1 MEKFHGI
8 ITALVTPFRQGAVD
22 DAALEALINWQI
34 AEGVHGLVP
43 CGTTGECATLT
54 HEEHTH
60 VVKRTVEIA
69 AGRVPIIAGAGSNST
84 DEAILLAQAAQD
96 SGAQAILSV
105 APYYNKPS
113 QDGIFAHFEAI
124 HNACDL
130 PIILYNI
137 PGRSVIDMGDAL
149 IARLAELPRIIG
161 LKDATGDLSRVST
174 LRSLAGNDFIQL
186 SGEDMTAIGFNA
198 MGGVGCISVTSNVMP
213 AALVKIQE
221 LAARGDFQAALA
233 LHDGMVDL
241 HEAMFCTSSP
251 APAKYALAHLGK
263 CSPEVRLPI
272 VPVDEAAK
280 RQIDAALAGL
290 NLI

>member
-8 ITALVTPFRQGAVD
+8 ITALVTPFRNGTVD
-22 DAALEALINWQI
+22 DDALEALVNWQI

-43 CGTTGECATLT
+43 CGTTGESATLT
-54 HEEHTH
+54 HEEHMH
-60 VVKRTVEIA
+60 VVKRTVEIS

-84 DEAILLAQAAQD
+84 DEAILLAKAAQA

-113 QDGIFAHFEAI
+113 QDGIYAHFEAI

-137 PGRSVIDMGDAL
+137 PGRSVVDMGDDL
-149 IARLAELPRIIG
+149 IARLAELPRIVG
-161 LKDATGDLSRVST
+161 VKDATGDLSRVSS
-174 LRSLAGNDFIQL
+174 LRALAGNDFIQL

-213 AALVKIQE
+213 AALAKIQE
-221 LAARGDFQAALA
+221 LTLAGDSKAALELHDSLVA
-233 LHDGMVDL
+233 LHD
-241 HEAMFCTSSP
+241 AMFCTSSP
-251 APAKYALAHLGK
+251 APAKYALSRLGK

-272 VPVDEAAK
+272 LPVDEVAK
-280 RQIDAALAGL
+280 AQIDAALAGL